1 MEKSGPPPYGNIDLG
16 PGLIASTVV
25 LVAVSAIVVALRIAT
40 RWWIVKSVGWDDI
53 TIVLAILGT
62 IIGASLDFVEVHYGF
77 GRPAWYLTDHQIREF
92 LKYTYGEW
100 IQTFASLM
108 WTKISI
114 CLFLMRIPVSKAYI
128 RPLQAGVVILVVS
141 NVILTL
147 LWILQCSP
155 VSAAWDLELKKRSK
169 CFSKGQLQ
177 RVIIAQAII
186 SVVSDFVFAAFP
198 ILILRKLQMKLR
210 TKIAIAMLMGLGVIT
225 GACCIVRTVLNFQS
239 LPKDF
244 TYGGIPN
251 WYWRLFEVQLGI
263 IAACIPAL
271 RPGYK
276 WMQTKIQT
284 YISSHTKLSH
294 TRFSKKQPR
303 AQHIEEAKTARH
315 LQAHPANVYSD
326 PPMLLRSGN
335 TTMVGSLGSREM
347 ELPPNLYVQD
357 STVVDVESQRKIGSQ
372 NSMNEEP
379 EESKA
384 RQRPSLE
391 VDLRPRHQAPEAI
404 HMTFPTSASFKR
416 ELSDDTHMLLQQM
429 AQKGSSQAEENATTP
444 GHQRHEE
451 EPASIALDDHALVNG
466 HTPPFNDGQ
475 TSSALNGVGIGNSDQ
490 SMVLP
495 AGVEAQHWDLN
506 YEDLTHPDRLH
517 NSLNLTQANIQA
529 LGDDPILEATTSPV
543 DVESEPPRVSAFA
556 KLEFDDGEFYM
567 NTYSVELGR
576 DTRAARQASENHF
589 QAVQR
594 ASGSSRKRSS
604 SSGNASGSSS
614 KKIKSEDGRHLSGN
628 MVSENGGVVA
638 MDHPGSEPTGRR
650 KGRKSKSATSSP
662 RQLSRKSSMTF
673 AGLHTDYQSLALA
686 SLSDPLPSPESC
698 PLVPIH
704 PPSLNDGIPI
714 SHKSISRKHV
724 KIAFNFEKHLFELTV
739 MGRNGAFVDEEW
751 FPAGDTQPLR
761 SGSLIQIGG
770 VGIRFLLP
778 DVALGETG
786 AGNNLNS
793 DPASFELDTDG
804 VIGDLEDS
812 NDDGS
817 DEPDEA
823 DESRDDSD
831 DDKSDESDDQ
841 SESEKFSEEER
852 RGRPREPKPTLANRP
867 VRNRKPVHG
876 KEPTKTKAPPKTK
889 RPEKLKLKLKTKK
902 EPTPEPI
909 APPPKR
915 KGPGRPPKN
924 GIISKRAQ
932 AELARQA
939 REAAKGG
946 GKKGD
951 ADAKPG
957 RGKGKSIPLA
967 EVKQERSNLQ
977 PNGKRKYK
985 KRKSKADMEAGEQQN
1000 IRESTE
1006 HTDIMPPEQN
1016 AAPAPPPKPPKPIKP
1031 PKPPRSPSPV
1041 FDVKSL
1047 TPEQLAKP
1055 QDSYVV
1061 LIHEA
1066 LSNSK
1071 TGQMSLP
1078 QIYRA
1083 IERKYPF
1090 FKVRVQTTGW
1100 QSSVRHNLSQHAAF
1114 GKIER
1119 DGKGWLW
1126 GIVAGVSIEKERKR
1140 RITPPPMPAEGYYST
1155 PQMMPPS
1162 YSYPMPY
1169 PPYATYPG
1177 VSMGQR
1183 PPYPPAPPH
1192 YAPQPTTSALP
1203 PALANAVDT
1212 TSTYQSP
1219 YATGPPAQPAPP
1231 PQPSQQAANADGS
1244 VPPTAPSKPQ
1254 DTLAINKQPQPSIP
1268 NAHNSTPH
1276 PIPTSSAPFPYAS
1289 SQPPLPRLQQLL
1301 AQQTPDVAHV
1311 VQKFKTY
1318 LLESMADNP
1327 SAESLIDS
1335 AIHRV
1340 LSPNSPPPNNLS
1352 ATKERQTA
1360 EEKAITGILQGMLDN
1375 LRKKGTNGYGTG
1387 NGEDRGGGGRD
1398 KMFFQILE
1406 KVNEKNDGSLP
1417 LPREQPV
1424 VVMKEEQAQR
1434 EPNTGEE
1441 KGRSAESAE
1450 PRANGVMVEEVPRKE
1465 TSMIEKLDE
1474 APRGVKRFLGDDVEG
1489 AMDQGPREAKRVA
1502 T

>member
-1 MEKSGPPPYGNIDLG
+1 
-16 PGLIASTVV
+16 
-25 LVAVSAIVVALRIAT
+25 
-40 RWWIVKSVGWDDI
+40 
-53 TIVLAILGT
+53 
-62 IIGASLDFVEVHYGF
+62 
-77 GRPAWYLTDHQIREF
+77 
-92 LKYTYGEW
+92 
-100 IQTFASLM
+100 
-108 WTKISI
+108 
-114 CLFLMRIPVSKAYI
+114 
-128 RPLQAGVVILVVS
+128 
-141 NVILTL
+141 
-147 LWILQCSP
+147 
-155 VSAAWDLELKKRSK
+155 
-169 CFSKGQLQ
+169 
-177 RVIIAQAII
+177 
-186 SVVSDFVFAAFP
+186 
-198 ILILRKLQMKLR
+198 
-210 TKIAIAMLMGLGVIT
+210 
-225 GACCIVRTVLNFQS
+225 
-239 LPKDF
+239 
-244 TYGGIPN
+244 
-251 WYWRLFEVQLGI
+251 
-263 IAACIPAL
+263 
-271 RPGYK
+271 
-276 WMQTKIQT
+276 
-284 YISSHTKLSH
+284 
-294 TRFSKKQPR
+294 
-303 AQHIEEAKTARH
+303 
-315 LQAHPANVYSD
+315 
-326 PPMLLRSGN
+326 
-335 TTMVGSLGSREM
+335 
-347 ELPPNLYVQD
+347 
-357 STVVDVESQRKIGSQ
+357 
-372 NSMNEEP
+372 
-379 EESKA
+379 
-384 RQRPSLE
+384 
-391 VDLRPRHQAPEAI
+391 
-404 HMTFPTSASFKR
+404 MTSPTSASFKQ
-416 ELSDDTHMLLQQM
+416 EPSDDAHMLLQQM
-429 AQKGSSQAEENATTP
+429 AQDASGQAEENATTP
-444 GHQRHEE
+444 GHHQQDE
-451 EPASIALDDHALVNG
+451 EPASTALNNDALVNG
-466 HTPPFNDGQ
+466 HTLPFTNGQ
-475 TSSALNGVGIGNSDQ
+475 TSRTLNGVGIDDPDHSV
-490 SMVLP
+490 VLP
-495 AGVEAQHWDLN
+495 AGVEAQKLDPN
-506 YEDLTHPDRLH
+506 YEDLAHPDLLDS
-517 NSLNLTQANIQA
+517 SLNLTRANVEA
-529 LGDDPILEATTSPV
+529 LRDDPLLEATTSPV

-576 DTRAARQASENHF
+576 DTRAARQASENNS
-589 QAVQR
+589 QVIQR
-594 ASGSSRKRSS
+594 ASGSSRKRSL

-614 KKIKSEDGRHLSGN
+614 KKIKREDGGHLSGN
-628 MVSENGGVVA
+628 VVGESGGVMAV
-638 MDHPGSEPTGRR
+638 DHPDPEPTGQR
-650 KGRKSKSATSSP
+650 KGRKLKSATSSP
-662 RQLSRKSSMTF
+662 QQLSRKSSMTF

-793 DPASFELDTDG
+793 DPASFELDTEHG
-804 VIGDLEDS
+804 VIGGLEDS
-812 NDDGS
+812 NDAES
-817 DEPDEA
+817 DEPDEEE
-823 DESRDDSD
+823 ESRDDSD
-831 DDKSDESDDQ
+831 DDKSDASDDQ
-841 SESEKFSEEER
+841 SESENISEEET

-867 VRNRKPVHG
+867 VRNRKPVRG
-876 KEPTKTKAPPKTK
+876 KEPTKIQAPPRTK
-889 RPEKLKLKLKTKK
+889 RPEKVKLKLKTKK
-902 EPTPEPI
+902 EPTPEPV

-946 GKKGD
+946 GKGD
-951 ADAKPG
+951 AGAKPG
-957 RGKGKSIPLA
+957 RGKGKSIPST
-967 EVKQERSNLQ
+967 EVKQERNNLQ

-985 KRKSKADMEAGEQQN
+985 KRKCKADMEGGEQQN

-1006 HTDIMPPEQN
+1006 HTEILPPEQN

-1066 LSNSK
+1066 LSNSQ

-1083 IERKYPF
+1083 IERRYPF
-1090 FKVRVQTTGW
+1090 FKVRVPTTGW

-1126 GIVAGVSIEKERKR
+1126 GIVPGVSIEKERKR
-1140 RITPPPMPAEGYYST
+1140 RITPPPMPAQGYYPT
-1155 PQMMPPS
+1155 PQMMQPS
-1162 YSYPMPY
+1162 YPYPVPY

-1177 VSMGQR
+1177 MSMGQR
-1183 PPYPPAPPH
+1183 PPYPPPPH
-1192 YAPQPTTSALP
+1192 YAPQPTASSLP
-1203 PALANAVDT
+1203 PALANAVNT
-1212 TSTYQSP
+1212 SSTYQSP
-1219 YATGPPAQPAPP
+1219 YATGPPAQSADH

-1254 DTLAINKQPQPSIP
+1254 DTLTINKQPQPPIP
-1268 NAHNSTPH
+1268 NAPNQFPH
-1276 PIPTSSAPFPYAS
+1276 PIPTPSAPPPYAP
-1289 SQPPLPRLQQLL
+1289 SQPPLSRLQQLL
-1301 AQQTPDVAHV
+1301 SQQTPDVAHV

-1352 ATKERQTA
+1352 SAKEQQTA

-1375 LRKKGTNGYGTG
+1375 LRKKGTNGYGSG

-1406 KVNEKNDGSLP
+1406 KVNEKNDGTLP

-1424 VVMKEEQAQR
+1424 VKEDQAQQ
-1434 EPNTGEE
+1434 EPEGET
-1441 KGRSAESAE
+1441 ESAE
-1450 PRANGVMVEEVPRKE
+1450 TKVNGVVGDEKQPTNEGVPRKDA
-1465 TSMIEKLDE
+1465 SVIQKIDE
-1474 APRGVKRFLGDDVEG
+1474 APRGVKRFVSDDVES